1 MQELYFKSKY
11 LLDPHGSTAY
21 LGLKKYLLNNP
32 RKIGVFLETA
42 HPIKFLETVE
52 NAIEKKI
59 RIPEKILK
67 LRKKKKEKTSI
78 KNYREL
84 KSFLLSNNWYFKY
97 NLKL

>member
-11 LLDPHGSTAY
+11 LLDPHGATAY

-32 RKIGVFLETA
+32 REIGVFLETA

-78 KNYREL
+78 KNYKEL
-84 KSFLLSNNWYFKY
+84 KSFLLSNN
-97 NLKL
+97 